1 MKCFVYQKEEDM
13 CLSIPARI
21 EKINGETALCS
32 VGGST
37 YEANLQLLMHEQV
50 REGDYVLIHTG
61 FAIQKL
67 DEEDAKASLDAFAE
81 FSALNLEMDE
91 EEKKVNK
98 RLI

>member
-1 MKCFVYQKEEDM
+1 M
-13 CLSIPARI
+13 CLSIPAKI
-21 EKINGETALCS
+21 EKINGEKALCS

-50 REGDYVLIHTG
+50 KEGDYVLIHTG

-67 DEEDAKASLDAFAE
+67 DEEEAKASLDTFAAFNQ
-81 FSALNLEMDE
+81 LNNEMDE
-91 EEKKVNK
+91 EEKKLNK

>member
-1 MKCFVYQKEEDM
+1 M
-13 CLSIPARI
+13 CLSIPAKV
-21 EKINGETALCS
+21 EKIKDDKALCS

-37 YEANLQLLMHEQV
+37 YEANLQLLVHEQV
-50 REGDYVLIHTG
+50 QEGDYVLIHTG

-67 DEEDAKASLDAFAE
+67 DEEDAKASLEAFAD